1 MMNDL
6 ALLTSGLGKTITDIH
21 AKLDKLTVESQ
32 EIKIGMDG
40 GTF

>member
-1 MMNDL
+1 MNDL
-6 ALLTSGLGKTITDIH
+6 ALLTSGLGKTIADIH